1 MHTSIT
7 WKKPGAHVV
16 AWCFCQSDK
25 KIEWGKKS
33 QLVNGDIQ
41 IIFLKKNIQIIYH
54 WTLFSKLYYWT
65 IHVHVVWYSTPCAE
79 SWLQSLCSAGSLQCC
94 TYKAPCRHAPLL
106 PAAAAPQASA
116 VPNRRLNASSA
127 TQWGQRGQA
136 QINMLTFLFY
146 YFLKT
151 SVYTWRFV
159 MYWNLTTSNLWND

>member
-94 TYKAPCRHAPLL
+94 TYRAPCRAPWTDWF
-106 PAAAAPQASA
+106 
-116 VPNRRLNASSA
+116 SSFFPHFSHKKDL
-127 TQWGQRGQA
+127 GKKFSSNKL
-136 QINMLTFLFY
+136 IFLFPLY
-146 YFLKT
+146 LLFPSPLSFSRGIPLSLFL
-151 SVYTWRFV
+151 SI
-159 MYWNLTTSNLWND
+159 LS